1 MCCWVGLSSGFG
13 LVFSLS
19 LFSLH
24 FFIRKNIL
32 SVATF
37 LLDLDLCYL
46 FIIFGGSVPSSLCTD
61 SLTVVSRSFSLAAGN
76 TSFLRQWILLRSSGS
91 RVCGPQWLPHAGSVV
106 VVHKLSCPMAC
117 GFLPEQGSNLH
128 RLQWQAD
135 SQPRDHQG
143 GRLEFKL
150 TWLIDS
156 RLALVLSYIHRE
168 SRSVGSLVSLGLG
181 FLISWLVI

>member
-1 MCCWVGLSSGFG
+1 MWLGRAIKWFWSCFL
-13 LVFSLS
+13 SLS
-19 LFSLH
+19 
-24 FFIRKNIL
+24 FFPP
-32 SVATF
+32 F
-37 LLDLDLCYL
+37 LYKKKRLVCGHISFRLGFMLLIYYFWRCCAIVTVHRL
-46 FIIFGGSVPSSLCTD
+46 
-61 SLTVVSRSFSLAAGN
+61 SLTVVSRGFSLAAGN
-76 TSFLRQWILLRSSGS
+76 TSCLRRWILLRSSGS

-106 VVHKLSCPMAC
+106 VVHKLSCPMAR
-117 GFLPEQGSNLH
+117 GFLPERGLNLH

-135 SQPRDHQG
+135 SQRRDHQG

-181 FLISWLVI
+181 FIISWLVI